1 MTSLTLVAEIFPV
14 IISILGIIYGAWAAS
29 WVLKQDAG
37 TDKMKEIS
45 NLIAE
50 GAKTFL
56 LREYKTILPI
66 GVVLAVLILLAY
78 YLGFRGDILVAAL
91 AMASFALGALGS
103 GMAGYI
109 GMYVTTRSA
118 SRTAQ
123 AASKAGLGGALMVSY
138 RAGSVMGTM
147 LASTA
152 LLVVSVLFAVYRAVT
167 GLWGEALIATAFG
180 ASLMSLFIR
189 VAGGIYTKAADWGA
203 DIVGK
208 VEAGIPEDDPR
219 NPATIADNVGD
230 NVGDVAGMAS
240 DVYES
245 LVVVLTGTLLLTAV
259 FHMPLRFTVFPL
271 LVTAAALI
279 STLIGMQVVRGR
291 IEGGAAGAMR
301 RLNSSLYTT
310 VTVTAVLVIIGA
322 AAIFHSASVMAAV
335 MISDILGMLTAIAV
349 LHITENYTHYTHEP
363 VKNIAKQATISAS
376 NVVVTGYSYGLM
388 SAVPVLLVVALVL
401 GASFALGYY
410 LIGTP
415 NPFMAGIYGTAMA
428 STGLLSIAGIVITI
442 DSFGPVSDNASG
454 LAEMSGL
461 PEQVR
466 EATDAL
472 DAIGNTTKATTKG
485 YAIAS
490 AGLAALVLF
499 IGFVYEIIERI
510 MPGYS
515 VASSEVLRTILLN
528 TSVLRPDLL
537 VGAFIGAALV
547 YTFSSRTL
555 MSVSR
560 TAMELVEEIRR
571 QFKEIPGILEGKNK
585 PDYARA
591 VDIVTGHAL
600 REFMVPGLMA
610 VIVPVLVG
618 LILGWVALVG
628 LILGTILL
636 GFPRALL
643 MANAGGAWDNAKKYI
658 EAKMDPSL
666 GGKGGP
672 AHKNAVIGDVVG
684 DPFKDTTGP
693 SLNPLIKVVNTV
705 SVVFAAAVVST
716 NAALGIKMGLFG
728 YALLVAIAKPLIAL
742 LLLL

>member
-1 MTSLTLVAEIFPV
+1 MASLTLVAEILPV

-37 TDKMKEIS
+37 TDKMREIS

-66 GVVLAVLILLAY
+66 GVALAILIMGAYYIGFSDNVLVAVLAMV
-78 YLGFRGDILVAAL
+78 
-91 AMASFALGALGS
+91 SFALGALGS

-123 AASKAGLGGALMVSY
+123 AASKAGLSGALAVSY

-147 LASTA
+147 LASIA
-152 LLVVSVLFAVYRAVT
+152 LLVVSILFIIYRSVT
-167 GLWGEALIATAFG
+167 TLWGEALIAAAFG

-208 VEAGIPEDDPR
+208 MEAGIPEDDPR

-271 LVTAAALI
+271 LVTTAALI
-279 STLIGMQVVRGR
+279 STLIGMQVVRGKA
-291 IEGGAAGAMR
+291 EGAAGAMR
-301 RLNSSLYTT
+301 KLNTSLYTT
-310 VTVTAVLVIIGA
+310 VTVTAVLVIIGGA
-322 AAIFHSASVMAAV
+322 LIFHSVTVMAAV
-335 MISDILGMLTAIAV
+335 VISDILGMLTAIAV

-376 NVVVTGYSYGLM
+376 NVIVTGYSYGLI

-410 LIGTP
+410 LIGVP

-461 PEQVR
+461 PEEVR

-499 IGFVYEIIERI
+499 IGFVYEVIERI
-510 MPGYS
+510 MPGYP
-515 VASSEVLRTILLN
+515 VASPEVLHTILLN

-537 VGAFIGAALV
+537 VGAFIGAAIV

-571 QFKEIPGILEGKNK
+571 QFREIPGILEGKNK
-585 PDYARA
+585 PNYARA
-591 VDIVTGHAL
+591 IDIVTSHAL

-610 VIVPVLVG
+610 VIVPILVG
-618 LILGWVALVG
+618 LLLGWVALVG
-628 LILGTILL
+628 LILGTIML

-672 AHKNAVIGDVVG
+672 AHKNAVIGDIVG
-684 DPFKDTTGP
+684 DSFKDTTGP

-716 NAALGIKMGLFG
+716 NAALGIKMGLFS
-728 YALLVAIAKPLIAL
+728 YMLLTIIAKFILALL
-742 LLLL
+742 